1 MKIYCSQS
9 MPGFYV
15 EGISNLPDDAN
26 EISAERWQ
34 LLLEGQSAGKLIDFS
49 SMPPALIDY
58 VRTAEDDIAEAE
70 AKKAELRLMAGSKIA
85 PLHDAVSLGI
95 ATNEETTSYN
105 NWRKFRVLLNR
116 VDTAIAPDI
125 NWPAAPTV

>member
-1 MKIYCSQS
+1 L
-9 MPGFYV
+9 V
-15 EGISNLPDDAN
+15 IST
-26 EISAERWQ
+26 
-34 LLLEGQSAGKLIDFS
+34 
-49 SMPPALIDY
+49 LIDY

-70 AKKAELRLMAGSKIA
+70 AKKAELRLMADSKIA

-95 ATNEETTSYN
+95 ATDEETASYD

-125 NWPAAPTV
+125 N